1 MQKLAVINPYKNIDK
16 YDEMSKTELKQV
28 LQKKDT
34 KALAQ
39 VQEAKLVEYR
49 VLRMGTTAGVAL
61 LTGLLYQK
69 KPALESLMGT
79 PASLD
84 HILAFG
90 ASALAFLSEDE
101 IVVQAAEG
109 VANAG
114 LVPLLR
120 AAGRKIG
127 GVSFA

>member
-1 MQKLAVINPYKNIDK
+1 MKLATINPDK
-16 YDEMSKTELKQV
+16 YDVLSKTELKDQ
-28 LQKKDT
+28 LKKRDT
-34 KALAQ
+34 KALVQ
-39 VQEAKLVEYR
+39 TQEARAVEHR
-49 VLRMGTTAGVAL
+49 VVRLGTTAAVAL

-84 HILAFG
+84 HLLAFG
-90 ASALAFLSEDE
+90 ASAVAFLSEDE
-101 IVVQAAEG
+101 MLVQAAEG

-120 AAGRKIG
+120 AAGRKVG
-127 GVSFA
+127 GISLT

>member
-1 MQKLAVINPYKNIDK
+1 MTTKLATINSDK
-16 YDEMSKTELKQV
+16 YDVLSKTELKDQ
-28 LQKKDT
+28 LKKRDT
-34 KALAQ
+34 KAMVQ
-39 VQEAKLVEYR
+39 VHEAKLVEHR
-49 VLRMGTTAGVAL
+49 VVRMGTTAAVAL

-69 KPALESLMGT
+69 KPGFESLMGT

-101 IVVQAAEG
+101 MVVQAAEG

-120 AAGRKIG
+120 SAGRKIG